1 MRAFFIFG
9 HSGRDAEKLSAVVED
24 CREEKSTV
32 RKEQE
37 EPQAK
42 LQAFRQKLLEDGIDP
57 AELFAAVGSSH
68 PKAKSARTPRSAK
81 YKYTDELVL

>member
-1 MRAFFIFG
+1 MATLEEIQ
-9 HSGRDAEKLSAVVED
+9 EKLSAVTED
-24 CREEKSTV
+24 CREEESTV

-68 PKAKSARTPRSAK
+68 PKAKSARTPRTAK